1 MADEKET
8 MIRKAL
14 ASAGIGPE
22 EEVLF
27 IPLSESVPLYAGFLA
42 AASKADFYEAADRY
56 RKYVLRGFA
65 DRGVRFV
72 SFDGVV
78 IAPDAVI
85 GEGTLIHPGVEIRR
99 GCRVGK
105 NCVLFSGTVLDHAL
119 LGDGC
124 TVNASQITDF
134 SLPSGKTVGPFAVLN
149 GEEKKKT
156 PENGRRKDIL

>member
-1 MADEKET
+1 MRMKNEKEA

-27 IPLSESVPLYAGFLA
+27 VPLSERIPLFAGFLA
-42 AASKADFYEAADRY
+42 VASKADFCEAADRY
-56 RKYVLRGFA
+56 RKTVLRGYA

-85 GEGTLIHPGVEIRR
+85 GEGTLIHPGTEIRR
-99 GCRVGK
+99 GCTVGK
-105 NCVLFSGTVLDHAL
+105 NCVLLPGTVLDHAV

-124 TVNASQITDF
+124 TVNASQITD
-134 SLPSGKTVGPFAVLN
+134 SVLAPGKTVGPYAVVN
-149 GEEKKKT
+149 GK
-156 PENGRRKDIL
+156 NL